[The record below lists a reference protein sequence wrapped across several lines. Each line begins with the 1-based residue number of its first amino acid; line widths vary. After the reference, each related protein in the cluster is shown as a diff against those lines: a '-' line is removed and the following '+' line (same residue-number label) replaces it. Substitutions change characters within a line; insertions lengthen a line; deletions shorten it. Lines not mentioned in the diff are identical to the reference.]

1 MPETRLRVCTFK
13 GLQNLPLYAAT
24 RLGRFAAHALDVEV
38 RYATG
43 SAPQVAGLVRGEY
56 ELIQT
61 APDNVIAAHGDPS
74 AFALGPEARLVM
86 VLGGSVGPL
95 SIYAPPS
102 INSLAALRGGII
114 GVDNPA
120 SGFAIVVRDL
130 LAQAN
135 LLLGRDFTFTVSGGT
150 SARLEA
156 LLRCES
162 DATLLYAPY
171 DTQAEAAGCA
181 RLATT
186 AGRYPAYA
194 SLATAGLRSWVAT
207 HGDMLVRY
215 IVSLLEALRWIHIP
229 GNVSAVRNIL
239 RSEPALALDAA
250 TAEVAQRTFV
260 APGTGFGTTA
270 HLDPAGLEQVI
281 ALRARYGASAPASGV
296 ITAASDLADM
306 RWYQR
311 AREIVA

>member
-1 MPETRLRVCTFK
+1 MPEARLRVCTFR
-13 GLQNLPLYAAT
+13 GLQNLPMYAAA

-43 SAPQVAGLVRGEY
+43 SAPQVAGLARGEY

-61 APDNVIAAHGDPS
+61 SPDNVIAAHGDP
-74 AFALGPEARLVM
+74 AGFALDPATSLVM

-95 SIYAPPS
+95 SVYARPP
-102 INSLAALRGGII
+102 INSLAALCGGVI

-120 SGFAIVVRDL
+120 SGFALVVRDL
-130 LAQAN
+130 LTEAN
-135 LLLGRDFTFTVSGGT
+135 LMLGQDFTFTVSGGT

-156 LLRCES
+156 LLRGEA

-171 DTQAEAAGCA
+171 DTQAEAASCM

-207 HGDMLVRY
+207 HGDTLVRY
-215 IVSLLEALRWIHIP
+215 IASLLEALHWVYAP
-229 GNVSAVRNIL
+229 GNAEAVRSIL
-239 RSEPALALDAA
+239 RDEPALAVDAA
-250 TAEVAQRTFV
+250 TAEVAQRAFV
-260 APGTGFGTTA
+260 APGTGFGVTA
-270 HLDPAGLEQVI
+270 PLEPAGLEQVI
-281 ALRARYGASAPASGV
+281 ALRSRFGIGTQATGMLPSVP
-296 ITAASDLADM
+296 DLVDM
-306 RWYQR
+306 RWHQR
-311 AREIVA
+311 AQEILA